1 MFRPTFWPSSVTIEN
16 NRNTH
21 KLFKYDVAVTKLNCL
36 IVFIVICTN
45 NSWKAEAIHQQP
57 DHILSFKRAA
67 HTTRVTRKSNTMSN
81 LCVFLLLSIV
91 TEDGQKVG
99 RNVTY

>member
-1 MFRPTFWPSSVTIEN
+1 MFRPTFWPYSVTIEN

-36 IVFIVICTN
+36 IVFIVICIN
-45 NSWKAEAIHQQP
+45 NSWKAEAIHQQS

-67 HTTRVTRKSNTMSN
+67 HHTQHVLRESQTQCQIYTYFY
-81 LCVFLLLSIV
+81 CFLLLLKMAKKLAE
-91 TEDGQKVG
+91 T
-99 RNVTY
+99 